1 MAKISNIKPGD
12 LVKVYSKI
20 KEGEK
25 ERTTTFQGIV
35 LQVRGMA
42 KSKTFTVRKISA
54 GIGVERIFPLHSPM
68 IKTEIKKRGMVR
80 RAKLSYLRQ
89 RKGRKMK
96 IKEATAKAKK
106 RELEEI
112 AVAPEPKPV
121 EPAVVEEEKPAEKP
135 ALEKEKP
142 VAKKPAPEDKKPAK
156 PEKKKEAKKTKEPK
170 DESAPGQKSVEK
182 T

>member
-1 MAKISNIKPGD
+1 MAKIPDIKPGD

-20 KEGEK
+20 KEGDK

-42 KSKTFTVRKISA
+42 KSKTFTVRKISS
-54 GIGVERIFPLHSPM
+54 GIGVERIFPLYSPM
-68 IKTEIKKRGMVR
+68 IKTEIKKKGVVR

-89 RKGRKMK
+89 RKGKKMK
-96 IKEATAKAKK
+96 IKEAAAETRK
-106 RELEEI
+106 RELEELAI
-112 AVAPEPKPV
+112 APEPKPV
-121 EPAVVEEEKPAEKP
+121 EPAAVAQEEPAEKPVTEKEKPAE
-135 ALEKEKP
+135 
-142 VAKKPAPEDKKPAK
+142 

-170 DESAPGQKSVEK
+170 SESAPGQKSVEK

>member
-1 MAKISNIKPGD
+1 MAKIPDIKPGD

-42 KSKTFTVRKISA
+42 QSKTFTVRKISA

-68 IKTEIKKRGMVR
+68 IKAEIKKKGMVR

-96 IKEATAKAKK
+96 IKEATAKPKK
-106 RELEEI
+106 RELEKL
-112 AVAPEPKPV
+112 AVAAEPKPV
-121 EPAVVEEEKPAEKP
+121 EPAVE
-135 ALEKEKP
+135 EKEKP
-142 VAKKPAPEDKKPAK
+142 RTEKPAPEKEKPAK
-156 PEKKKEAKKTKEPK
+156 ADEKKDVKKAKEPK
-170 DESAPGQKSVEK
+170 GESAPGQKSVEK

>member
-1 MAKISNIKPGD
+1 MAKLPDIKPGD

-20 KEGEK
+20 KEGDK

-35 LQVRGMA
+35 MQIRGME

-68 IKTEIKKRGMVR
+68 IKTEIKKKGLVR

-96 IKEATAKAKK
+96 IKEAALKTSVP
-106 RELEEI
+106 ESEEI
-112 AVAPEPKPV
+112 DTSSKV
-121 EPAVVEEEKPAEKP
+121 EPTEPVVEKTEKTVVEKPA
-135 ALEKEKP
+135 AG
-142 VAKKPAPEDKKPAK
+142 KKKSTESA
-156 PEKKKEAKKTKEPK
+156 EKKEIKKTKEPK
-170 DESAPGQKSVEK
+170 GEPAPGQKSVEK

>member
-1 MAKISNIKPGD
+1 MAKIPDIKSGD

-35 LQVRGMA
+35 IQVKGVA

-68 IKTEIKKRGMVR
+68 IKTEIKKKGKVR
-80 RAKLSYLRQ
+80 RAKLSYLRE

-96 IKEATAKAKK
+96 IKDALHKEKEVASE
-106 RELEEI
+106 ELDESVETS
-112 AVAPEPKPV
+112 VA
-121 EPAVVEEEKPAEKP
+121 EPAVEEEK
-135 ALEKEKP
+135 KP
-142 VAKKPAPEDKKPAK
+142 VAKKTAEEKTAESS
-156 PEKKKEAKKTKEPK
+156 EKKELKKTKKPKEPE
-170 DESAPGQKSVEK
+170 DESAPGQESVEK